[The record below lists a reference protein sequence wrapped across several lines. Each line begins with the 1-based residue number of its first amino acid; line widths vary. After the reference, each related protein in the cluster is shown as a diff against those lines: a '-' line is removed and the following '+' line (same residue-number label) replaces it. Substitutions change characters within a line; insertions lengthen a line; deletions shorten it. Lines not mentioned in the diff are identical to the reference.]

1 MKVKKFSCPKCG
13 TGIPKRTAL
22 FMTKFT
28 RIRCKQCGIVLR
40 PKKKTISTIGG
51 IVGGV
56 GGGLSSLIV
65 MYAVNR
71 WNWLVAGTLLLAFL
85 VLVTLVSFYL
95 TIKLTKFI
103 KN

>member
-1 MKVKKFSCPKCG
+1 MKSKNFSCPKCG
-13 TGIPKRTAL
+13 TGMPKRNAL

-28 RIRCKQCGIVLR
+28 RIRCKQCGIVIR
-40 PKKKTISTIGG
+40 PKKNTISTING
-51 IVGGV
+51 IVGAA
-56 GGGLSSLIV
+56 GGGLSYLIV

-71 WNWLVAGTLLLAFL
+71 WNWSVASTLLLAFL

-103 KN
+103 KI